1 MKFLIFTILI
11 ITLISYLGCEQT
23 TGPSSS
29 YIYVNDEIES
39 AFQNDSVEVYLDNE
53 TILKSRVTTNYTIS
67 LAWSSGLQML
77 SKDYHL
83 LQFKV
88 VDYGVKMDYPVETSN
103 DTSTVLLRFNKNT
116 KQISIKQIKGILLRD

>member
-11 ITLISYLGCEQT
+11 ITLMSYFGCEQT
-23 TGPSSS
+23 AGPSSS
-29 YIYVNDEIES
+29 YVYVNYEIES
-39 AFQNDSVEVYLDNE
+39 AFQNDSVEVYLDNL

>member
-1 MKFLIFTILI
+1 MKFLMFTILI
-11 ITLISYLGCEQT
+11 ITLISYFGCEQT
-23 TGPSSS
+23 TEPSSP
-29 YIYVNDEIES
+29 YVYVNYEIES